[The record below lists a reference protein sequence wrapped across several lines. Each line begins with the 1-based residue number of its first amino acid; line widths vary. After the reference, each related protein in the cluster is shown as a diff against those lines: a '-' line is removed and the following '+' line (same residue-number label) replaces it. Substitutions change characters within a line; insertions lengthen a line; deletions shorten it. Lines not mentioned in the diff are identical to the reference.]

1 MNDLND
7 LKHQLI
13 NTLWLISGM
22 ALLGLVGCGKEPGPP
37 PPLAVEQ
44 IPAEMQKAF
53 NNAVPEAK
61 ETVGR
66 LISTLQSKDYPA
78 AFQEVQALCSLPGET
93 KEQRALAARALLT
106 ITELLQTAQD
116 QGDQKAAAALR
127 MRQISR

>member
-1 MNDLND
+1 MNA

-13 NTLWLISGM
+13 NTLCLFSGM
-22 ALLGLVGCGKEPGPP
+22 ALLGLVGCGKDPGPP

-78 AFQEVQALCSLPGET
+78 AFQEVQALCNLPGET
-93 KEQRALAARALLT
+93 KEQRALAARALLS
-106 ITELLQTAQD
+106 ITGLLQTAQD
-116 QGDQKAAAALR
+116 QGDEKAAAALR